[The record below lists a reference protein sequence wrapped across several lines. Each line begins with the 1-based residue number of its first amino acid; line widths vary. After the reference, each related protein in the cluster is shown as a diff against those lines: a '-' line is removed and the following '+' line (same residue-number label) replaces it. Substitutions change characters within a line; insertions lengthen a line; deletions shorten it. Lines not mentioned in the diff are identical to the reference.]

1 MHISQFFFSR
11 GVAAAVLGHS
21 QNENSGDENFRM
33 LYTMSENSKD
43 NFYEKTFFAILR
55 TIQFKFLYYSWR
67 FLDFFQ
73 KI

>member
-1 MHISQFFFSR
+1 MKNFYFPFMHISQFFFSR

-43 NFYEKTFFAILR
+43 NFYEKTLQCFENH
-55 TIQFKFLYYSWR
+55 
-67 FLDFFQ
+67 
-73 KI
+73 